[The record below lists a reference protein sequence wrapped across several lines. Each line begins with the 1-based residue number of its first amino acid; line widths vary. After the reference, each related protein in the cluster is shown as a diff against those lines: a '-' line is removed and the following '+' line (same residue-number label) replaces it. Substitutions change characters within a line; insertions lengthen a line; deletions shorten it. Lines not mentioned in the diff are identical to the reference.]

1 MKANNN
7 RAVVLVLD
15 EKLSETEAALLRNGL
30 LMFAGV
36 TRVIPLR
43 AVPSDSQAAAVIAKD
58 EARRAL
64 AEAERERD
72 ACAARLEQVA
82 QIVAGGE
89 SELRYT
95 S

>member
-1 MKANNN
+1 
-7 RAVVLVLD
+7 VLD
-15 EKLSETEAALLRNGL
+15 EKLTETEAAMTRNGL

-43 AVPSDSQAAAVIAKD
+43 TVPSDSQAAAVLAKD
-58 EARRAL
+58 DARRAL

-72 ACAARLEQVA
+72 ECAARLEQVA

-89 SELRYT
+89 PDLRHT